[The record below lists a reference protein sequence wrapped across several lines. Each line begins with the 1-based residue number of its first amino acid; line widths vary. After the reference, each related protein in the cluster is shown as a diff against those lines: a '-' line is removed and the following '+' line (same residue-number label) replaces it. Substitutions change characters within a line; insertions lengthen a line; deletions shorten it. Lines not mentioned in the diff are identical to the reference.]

1 MLFVL
6 FQVGK
11 DRYALAASEIIQVLP
26 SVELKSVPCAPP
38 PVAGL
43 FNYHGTPVPVIDLT
57 QCMANQS
64 ARPWLSTRIILV
76 KYAAKGDETRTL
88 GLLAERAVEVFT
100 CELKDFVDGGVVT
113 DGTPYLGPVARDPR
127 GIIQWV
133 HPANLLPESIRN
145 LLFRE
150 ALEGV

>member
-11 DRYALAASEIIQVLP
+11 DRYALPASEIIEVLP
-26 SVELKSVPCAPP
+26 LVELKSVPSAPS

-57 QCMANQS
+57 QCMVNQL

-76 KYAAKGDETRTL
+76 KYAAKGDEMRIL
-88 GLLAERAVEVFT
+88 GLSAEHAIEMFT
-100 CELKDFVDGGVVT
+100 CEPEGFADGGVAT
-113 DGTPYLGPVARDPR
+113 DGAPYLGPVARDPR
-127 GIIQWV
+127 GLIQWV
-133 HPANLLPESIRN
+133 HPAKLLPESIRN
-145 LLFRE
+145 ILFRE